1 MRVIGHL
8 PNESSATLFSDY
20 LYVQGI
26 VNEVD
31 KEAEG
36 WGIWIHSEDEINRAR
51 EILDHFRTSPD
62 DPKYRRKAAQAPA
75 RRAREANE
83 DKVAEERI
91 LDRTEVFR
99 ASMPYGAGAL
109 TMVLIG
115 LCVLVHALK
124 VGGYESNVLG
134 ELGMTRFLEEPGG
147 YRVGRDLSEISNGE
161 FWRLFTPVIIHA
173 DWLHLLFNMF
183 CLFSLGSLI
192 EARQS
197 SGKLG
202 LLVVVIAVGSNLAQY
217 WYQGPRF
224 YGMSGVVYGLLGF
237 VWMKSKL
244 DPSSG
249 LFVHPTTL
257 AMMLIWFVLCLSP
270 VVPNVANGAHAGG
283 LGMGV
288 AWGFLDG
295 LISLRRR

>member
-1 MRVIGHL
+1 MRAIGHL
-8 PNESSATLFSDY
+8 PSEASATIFSDY

-36 WGIWIHSEDEINRAR
+36 WSIWIHSEDEISRAK
-51 EILDHFRTSPD
+51 EILAHYLSSPD
-62 DPKYRRKAAQAPA
+62 DPKYRKKAAQAPA
-75 RRAREANE
+75 RRAREASE
-83 DKVAEERI
+83 EQVAQERV

-109 TMVLIG
+109 TLVLIT
-115 LCVLVHALK
+115 LCVMVHVLK
-124 VGGYESNVLG
+124 EAGYEGRVLG
-134 ELGMTRFLEEPGG
+134 ELGMI
-147 YRVGRDLSEISNGE
+147 RVWDEAPAARGLPEISQGE
-161 FWRLFTPVIIHA
+161 FWRLFTPVIIHG
-173 DWLHLLFNMF
+173 DWLHLAFNMF

-202 LLVVVIAVGSNLAQY
+202 LLVVVLAVGSNLVQY

-237 VWMKSKL
+237 VWIKSKM

-249 LFVHPTTL
+249 LFIHPTTL

-270 VVPNVANGAHAGG
+270 VLPHVANGAHAGG
-283 LGMGV
+283 LGLGML
-288 AWGFLDG
+288 WGFLEG
-295 LISLRRR
+295 LSALRRK

>member
-1 MRVIGHL
+1 MRTIGHL
-8 PNESSATLFSDY
+8 PSEASATVFSDY

-31 KEAEG
+31 KEADG
-36 WGIWIHSEDEINRAR
+36 WSIWIHSEDEISRAK
-51 EILDHFRTSPD
+51 EILAHYLSSPD
-62 DPKYRRKAAQAPA
+62 DPKYRKKAAQAPA

-83 DKVAEERI
+83 EQAAQERV
-91 LDRTEVFR
+91 LDRAEVFR

-109 TMVLIG
+109 TLVLIT
-115 LCVLVHALK
+115 LCVMVHVLK
-124 VGGYESNVLG
+124 EAGYEGKVLG
-134 ELGMTRFLEEPGG
+134 ELGMI
-147 YRVGRDLSEISNGE
+147 RVWDGMPAARGLPEISHGE
-161 FWRLFTPVIIHA
+161 FWRLFTPVIIHG
-173 DWLHLLFNMF
+173 DWLHLGFNMF

-202 LLVVVIAVGSNLAQY
+202 LLVVVLAVVSNLVQY

-237 VWMKSKL
+237 IWMKSKL

-249 LFVHPTTL
+249 LFIHPTTL

-270 VVPNVANGAHAGG
+270 VLPHVANGAHAGG
-283 LGMGV
+283 LGLGML
-288 AWGFLDG
+288 WGCLEG
-295 LISLRRR
+295 LSALRRK

>member
-1 MRVIGHL
+1 MRAIGHL
-8 PNESSATLFSDY
+8 PNEASASVFSDY

-31 KEAEG
+31 KEADG
-36 WGIWIHSEDEINRAR
+36 WSIWIHSEDEISRAK
-51 EILDHFRTSPD
+51 EILAHYLSSPD
-62 DPKYRRKAAQAPA
+62 DPKYRKKAAQAPA

-83 DKVAEERI
+83 EQVAQERV
-91 LDRTEVFR
+91 LERTEVFR

-109 TMVLIG
+109 TLVLIT
-115 LCVLVHALK
+115 LCVMVHVLK
-124 VGGYESNVLG
+124 EAGYEGRVLG
-134 ELGMTRFLEEPGG
+134 ELGMI
-147 YRVGRDLSEISNGE
+147 RVWDDLPAARGLPEISHGE
-161 FWRLFTPVIIHA
+161 FWRLFTPVIIHG
-173 DWLHLLFNMF
+173 DWLHLGFNMF

-202 LLVVVIAVGSNLAQY
+202 LLVVVLAVGSNLVQY

-249 LFVHPTTL
+249 LFIHPTTL

-270 VVPNVANGAHAGG
+270 VLPHVANGAHAGG
-283 LGMGV
+283 LGLGML
-288 AWGFLDG
+288 WGCLEG
-295 LISLRRR
+295 LAALRRK

>member
-1 MRVIGHL
+1 MRTIGHL
-8 PNESSATLFSDY
+8 PSEASATVFSDY

-31 KEAEG
+31 KEADG
-36 WGIWIHSEDEINRAR
+36 WSIWIHSEDEISRAK
-51 EILDHFRTSPD
+51 EILAHYLSSPD
-62 DPKYRRKAAQAPA
+62 DPKYRKKAAQAPA

-83 DKVAEERI
+83 EQAAQERV
-91 LDRTEVFR
+91 LDRAEVFR

-109 TMVLIG
+109 TLVLIT
-115 LCVLVHALK
+115 LCVMVHVLK
-124 VGGYESNVLG
+124 EAGYEGKVLG
-134 ELGMTRFLEEPGG
+134 ELGMI
-147 YRVGRDLSEISNGE
+147 RVWDGMPAARGLPEISHGE
-161 FWRLFTPVIIHA
+161 FWRLFTPVIIHG
-173 DWLHLLFNMF
+173 DWLHLGFNMF

-202 LLVVVIAVGSNLAQY
+202 LLVVVLAVVSNLVQY

-224 YGMSGVVYGLLGF
+224 YGMSRVVYGLLGF
-237 VWMKSKL
+237 IWMKSKL

-249 LFVHPTTL
+249 LFIHPTTL

-270 VVPNVANGAHAGG
+270 VLPHVANGAHAGG
-283 LGMGV
+283 LGLGML
-288 AWGFLDG
+288 WGCLEG
-295 LISLRRR
+295 LSALRRK

>member
-1 MRVIGHL
+1 MRTIGHL
-8 PNESSATLFSDY
+8 PSEASATVFSDY

-31 KEAEG
+31 KEADG
-36 WGIWIHSEDEINRAR
+36 WSIWIHSEDEISRAK
-51 EILDHFRTSPD
+51 EILAHYLSSPD
-62 DPKYRRKAAQAPA
+62 DPKYRKKAAQAPA

-83 DKVAEERI
+83 EQAAQERV
-91 LDRTEVFR
+91 LDRAEVFR

-109 TMVLIG
+109 TLVLIT
-115 LCVLVHALK
+115 LCVMVHVLK
-124 VGGYESNVLG
+124 EAGYEGKVLG
-134 ELGMTRFLEEPGG
+134 ELGMI
-147 YRVGRDLSEISNGE
+147 RVWDGMPAARGLPEISHGE
-161 FWRLFTPVIIHA
+161 FWRLFTPVIIHG
-173 DWLHLLFNMF
+173 DWLHLGFNMF

-202 LLVVVIAVGSNLAQY
+202 LLVVVLAVVSNLVQY

-249 LFVHPTTL
+249 LFIHPTTL

-270 VVPNVANGAHAGG
+270 VLPHVANGAHAGG
-283 LGMGV
+283 LGLGML
-288 AWGFLDG
+288 WGCLEG
-295 LISLRRR
+295 LSALRRK

>member
-1 MRVIGHL
+1 MRTIGHL
-8 PNESSATLFSDY
+8 PSEASATVFSDY

-31 KEAEG
+31 KEADG
-36 WGIWIHSEDEINRAR
+36 WSIWIHSEDEISRAK
-51 EILDHFRTSPD
+51 EILAHYLSSPD
-62 DPKYRRKAAQAPA
+62 DPKYRKKAAQAPA
-75 RRAREANE
+75 RRAQEANE
-83 DKVAEERI
+83 EQAAQERV
-91 LDRTEVFR
+91 LDRAEVFR

-109 TMVLIG
+109 TLVLIT
-115 LCVLVHALK
+115 LCVMVHVLK
-124 VGGYESNVLG
+124 EAGYEGKVLG
-134 ELGMTRFLEEPGG
+134 ELGMI
-147 YRVGRDLSEISNGE
+147 RVWDGMPAARGLPEISHGE
-161 FWRLFTPVIIHA
+161 FWRLFTPVIIHG
-173 DWLHLLFNMF
+173 DWLHLGFNMF

-202 LLVVVIAVGSNLAQY
+202 LLVVVLAVVSNLVQY

-237 VWMKSKL
+237 IWMKSKL

-249 LFVHPTTL
+249 LFIHPTTL

-270 VVPNVANGAHAGG
+270 VLPHVANGAHAGG
-283 LGMGV
+283 LGLGML
-288 AWGFLDG
+288 WGCLEG
-295 LISLRRR
+295 LSALRRK